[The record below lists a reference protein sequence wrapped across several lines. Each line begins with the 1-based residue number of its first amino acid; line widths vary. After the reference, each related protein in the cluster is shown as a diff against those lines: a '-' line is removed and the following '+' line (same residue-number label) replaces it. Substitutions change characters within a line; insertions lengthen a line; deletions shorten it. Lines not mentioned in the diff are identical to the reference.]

1 MWKIISKIIFF
12 ICGWEVEGSVPP
24 NLKNAI
30 MVAAPHTSN
39 WDFIFCR
46 GAFYIMGVPLRFT
59 IKKEWTKGI
68 MGVLIRS
75 IGAIAIDRKK
85 NLGKKKES
93 TVDLMADLFN
103 EHEQLI
109 VLVTPEGTRKYA
121 KRWKTGF
128 YRVAEKA
135 EVPLLLGYLDYKR
148 KKAGVGPVFYPTG
161 DYDAD
166 LIKIKEFYK
175 GITAR
180 HPELGVK

>member
-1 MWKIISKIIFF
+1 MWKIIAKIIFF
-12 ICGWEVEGSVPP
+12 VSGWKVEGSFPP
-24 NLKNAI
+24 DLKKAI

-59 IKKEWTKGI
+59 IKKEWTKGV

-75 IGAIAIDRKK
+75 IGAIAIDRNAKGGRSK
-85 NLGKKKES
+85 TS
-93 TVDLMADLFN
+93 SVDLMADLFN
-103 EHEQLI
+103 ERDELI
-109 VLVTPEGTRKYA
+109 VLVTPEGSRKYA

-128 YRVAEKA
+128 YRIAEKA
-135 EVPLLLGYLDYKR
+135 NVPLVLGYLDYKN

-166 LIKIKEFYK
+166 LIEIKNFYRK
-175 GITAR
+175 ITAKY
-180 HPELGVK
+180 PELGVR